1 MTFFRLSIRRVPRQ
15 PHRAIALRLRPG
27 SERDPPR
34 SLSVNFRD
42 IDALHGLDSL
52 HALPASFD
60 RLQPALIGE
69 RDG

>member
-1 MTFFRLSIRRVPRQ
+1 
-15 PHRAIALRLRPG
+15 
-27 SERDPPR
+27 
-34 SLSVNFRD
+34 LSVNFRD